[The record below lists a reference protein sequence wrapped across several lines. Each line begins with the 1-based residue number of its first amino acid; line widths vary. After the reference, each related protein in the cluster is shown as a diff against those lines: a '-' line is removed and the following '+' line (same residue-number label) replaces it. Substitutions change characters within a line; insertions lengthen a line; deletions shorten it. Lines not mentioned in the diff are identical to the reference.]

1 MIEVPPHERRTAL
14 LVQVPVAEAVDDFRR
29 RHLAASVARGIPA
42 HVTVLFPFA
51 GAASIDAELRAQVVE
66 HFATF
71 SGFSAELARV
81 DRFDAHVWLAPE
93 PHEQFIA
100 LLAGTH
106 ARFPQFPPY
115 GEDAFAEPVPH
126 LPIAETD
133 PGGSVDQ
140 LAAEAER
147 ELGAELPFT
156 FAVQRISLIEELA
169 DGTWQQSDSFELG

>member
-1 MIEVPPHERRTAL
+1 MTEVPPHERRTAL

-51 GAASIDAELRAQVVE
+51 GPASIDAGLRAQVVE

-71 SGFSAELARV
+71 SAFSAELARV

-93 PHEQFIA
+93 PHERFIA

-106 ARFPQFPPY
+106 ARFPQLPPY
-115 GEDAFAEPVPH
+115 GDAFAEPVPH
-126 LPIAETD
+126 LTIGEIGPDEN
-133 PGGSVDQ
+133 VEQ
-140 LAAEAER
+140 LSEQAER
-147 ELGAELPFT
+147 ELGAGLPFD
-156 FAVQRISLIEELA
+156 FAVRRISLFEELA
-169 DGTWQQSDSFELG
+169 DGRWQQSDSFELG

>member
-1 MIEVPPHERRTAL
+1 MTEVPPHERRTAL

-51 GAASIDAELRAQVVE
+51 GPASIDAGLRAQVVE

-71 SGFSAELARV
+71 SAFSADLARV

-93 PHEQFIA
+93 PHERFIA
-100 LLAGTH
+100 LLAGTY

-115 GEDAFAEPVPH
+115 GDAFAEPVPH
-126 LPIAETD
+126 LTIAEVGVD
-133 PGGSVDQ
+133 GSIERV
-140 LAAEAER
+140 AEEAER
-147 ELGAELPFT
+147 ALGPGLPFA
-156 FAVQRISLIEELA
+156 FGVDRVDLFEELS
-169 DGTWQQSDSFELG
+169 DGMWQQCESFELG